1 VGLNYV
7 NLDRQTRDLMG
18 AELDL
23 DLASGLE
30 YLSPRLS
37 EIGRHDYVDLLRDAM
52 QTGSDDMLAASLASN
67 GRLNAKETQRHPR
80 GGPDIVK
87 DVPHTAS
94 TTLAEGEFNRFYIRA
109 VCRRAIDAKQATVI
123 AYRARVSAKPRPESV
138 ALDGQGLDPVTLLN
152 DLRHNIGVDTALG
165 LPPGP
170 NSGMSV
176 RLA

>member
-1 VGLNYV
+1 MGLNYAS
-7 NLDRQTRDLMG
+7 LDQQTRDLMV
-18 AELDL
+18 AELDH
-23 DLASGLE
+23 DLSSATV

-37 EIGRHDYVDLLRDAM
+37 DIGRAEYADLLRDAM
-52 QTGSDDMLAASLASN
+52 QNGSDDTLAAALGSD

-87 DVPHTAS
+87 NVPHTAPA
-94 TTLAEGEFNRFYIRA
+94 TLAEGEFNRFYIRA
-109 VCRRAIDAKQATVI
+109 VCRRAIDGGQTGVI
-123 AYRARVSAKPRPESV
+123 AYRARASAQPRPESV
-138 ALDGQGLDPVTLLN
+138 ALDGQSIDPNALLN
-152 DLRHNIGVDTALG
+152 DLRNNVGIDTALG